1 MANAA
6 IALTM
11 TARPNSKSSISNET
25 GPVRRWSKNC
35 TVKRDCN
42 KTEAMRKRVPG
53 LVVSFIL
60 LAVSP
65 SAPKLPQKTA
75 TLVEA
80 NALPGCAGLDCP
92 PWPMP
97 IDVDV
102 CIEMDGNYYTGMY
115 RPWGVPWAKAGKR
128 LLELKGQSVEV
139 IVTDSDIRV
148 VAPKVNARL
157 QRMHNYRV
165 FRLDSCNAA

>member
-1 MANAA
+1 MHK
-6 IALTM
+6 
-11 TARPNSKSSISNET
+11 RIS
-25 GPVRRWSKNC
+25 
-35 TVKRDCN
+35 
-42 KTEAMRKRVPG
+42 G
-53 LVVSFIL
+53 LVVSLML
-60 LAVSP
+60 LTGSP
-65 SAPKLPQKTA
+65 SAPKSQQKTA

-102 CIEMDGNYYTGMY
+102 CIDRDGNYYTGIY

-128 LLELKGQSVEV
+128 LLELRGQSVEV
-139 IVTDSDIRV
+139 IVTDNDIRV

-165 FRLDSCNAA
+165 FRLASCNVAK

>member
-1 MANAA
+1 MHK
-6 IALTM
+6 
-11 TARPNSKSSISNET
+11 RIS
-25 GPVRRWSKNC
+25 
-35 TVKRDCN
+35 
-42 KTEAMRKRVPG
+42 G
-53 LVVSFIL
+53 LVVSLML
-60 LAVSP
+60 LTGSP
-65 SAPKLPQKTA
+65 SAPKSQQKTA

-102 CIEMDGNYYTGMY
+102 CIDMDGNYYTGIY

-128 LLELKGQSVEV
+128 LLELRGQSVEV
-139 IVTDSDIRV
+139 IVTDNDIRV

-165 FRLDSCNAA
+165 FRLDSCNVAK